1 MKQGINIA
9 VEKKDVNGIRG
20 FVSDGMEIHGMK
32 DKEIVKTTEKL
43 EAVQTRKLIDNI
55 NQEEERLIATR
66 TTEEPTDD

>member
-1 MKQGINIA
+1 
-9 VEKKDVNGIRG
+9 
-20 FVSDGMEIHGMK
+20 MK